1 MQNHPFKTASLLLL
15 LLAVGKY
22 AIAQAQ
28 SLDSKLCKKALGLF
42 AEAQRI
48 CDADG
53 GNLWGENLLG
63 TVLLVR
69 DSDKLTF
76 TNWETIFPS

>member
-1 MQNHPFKTASLLLL
+1 MKKRPFKTASLLLL

-22 AIAQAQ
+22 ATAQLQ
-28 SLDSKLCKKALGLF
+28 TLDSALCKKALGLF
-42 AEAQRI
+42 AEAQRV
-48 CDADG
+48 CDADD
-53 GNLWGENLLG
+53 GNLWGENLWG

-76 TNWETIFPS
+76 TNRETISPS